1 MEHLEQRIKGHDR
14 DIEKLCNAHYQGFI
28 DSILELQ
35 NVRSEA
41 QDLKGR
47 ISSMDKEMQLEIANV
62 LQRGEDVAKAR
73 RIENNIISTIE
84 QLEICLPVFK
94 MYQKLK
100 EQLAHK
106 RLIKH
111 LKSLLID

>member
-1 MEHLEQRIKGHDR
+1 
-14 DIEKLCNAHYQGFI
+14 
-28 DSILELQ
+28 
-35 NVRSEA
+35 
-41 QDLKGR
+41 
-47 ISSMDKEMQLEIANV
+47 MQLEIANV

-100 EQLAHK
+100 EQLAQK
-106 RLIKH
+106 RYVGKKLTW
-111 LKSLLID
+111 